1 MKLSII
7 TICFNSSSTIETTIK
22 SVLSQNYDNLEYI
35 IIDGNSTDNTLEII
49 HKYRNR
55 ISKIISE
62 KDNGIYDAMNKGVCL
77 ASGDV
82 IGILNSDDFYEDN
95 NVLQDV
101 MTCFDA
107 DPELSILYGDL
118 VYVKNNNIKKAV
130 RKWVSKPYYR
140 SFFENG
146 NVPPHPTLF
155 VKSSVYNEVGL
166 FDLQYKLAADYEFML
181 RAFKRNIFKSMYI
194 NRLIVRMRLGGAT
207 NRSFINILSGNKEI
221 IHAWKNNQLTPPIYL
236 MLIRFYKR
244 MIQFF

>member
-7 TICFNSSSTIETTIK
+7 TICFNSFSTIEATIK

-101 MTCFDA
+101 MTCFET

-130 RKWVSKPYYR
+130 RKW
-140 SFFENG
+140 F
-146 NVPPHPTLF
+146 
-155 VKSSVYNEVGL
+155 
-166 FDLQYKLAADYEFML
+166 
-181 RAFKRNIFKSMYI
+181 
-194 NRLIVRMRLGGAT
+194 
-207 NRSFINILSGNKEI
+207 
-221 IHAWKNNQLTPPIYL
+221 
-236 MLIRFYKR
+236 
-244 MIQFF
+244 

>member
-7 TICFNSSSTIETTIK
+7 TISYNSFATIEDTIK
-22 SVLSQNYDNLEYI
+22 SVLSQNFDNLEYI
-35 IIDGNSTDNTLEII
+35 IIDGNSTDSTLEII
-49 HKYRNR
+49 NKYRNR

-62 KDNGIYDAMNKGVCL
+62 KDNGIYDAMNKGVFL

-82 IGILNSDDFYEDN
+82 IGILNSDDFYEDH

-101 MTCFDA
+101 MTCFEN

-118 VYVKNNNIKKAV
+118 VYVKNKNINKAV
-130 RKWVSKPYYR
+130 RNWVSKPYYR
-140 SFFENG
+140 NFFENG

-155 VKSSVYNEVGL
+155 VKSSVYKEVGH

-181 RAFKRNIFKSMYI
+181 RAFKRNIFKSIYI

-207 NRSFINILSGNKEI
+207 NRNFVNILNGNKEI
-221 IHAWKNNQLTPPIYL
+221 IHAWKNNQLTPPIFL

>member
-7 TICFNSSSTIETTIK
+7 TICFNSFSTIEATIK

-101 MTCFDA
+101 MTCFET

-140 SFFENG
+140 RFFENG

-155 VKSSVYNEVGL
+155 VKSSVYKEVGL

-181 RAFKRNIFKSMYI
+181 RVFKQNIFKSMYI